1 MHGTRRRSTSRSITS
16 LRISSPRFSRLR
28 FSRLRFSGRRITWL
42 GCAIVAG
49 GLAASSSTAQSPPSP
64 APSRPDTTRA
74 AAIASADA
82 DTLLSAHVAAGDRA
96 HAAMNAGAALAEYEN
111 ALAID
116 SANYVALYKA
126 AREAVDLG
134 EFDTSAA
141 ARTAYYAK
149 GLAYARRAVIADS
162 SGADGHFHVAR
173 ALGRQALS
181 VGSKARI
188 QYAKAVRAEA
198 LRALAIDSL
207 HPGALHVMGV
217 WNAEIMRL
225 SGIQRFIARNL
236 LGGGILGTASWREAI
251 RYMERS
257 VAAEPQRIVHH
268 LDLARIYADVGDTA
282 KAREQFGLVLS
293 LPAADYNDPHY
304 QKDARDQLARL

>member
-1 MHGTRRRSTSRSITS
+1 MHRTRRRIA
-16 LRISSPRFSRLR
+16 
-28 FSRLRFSGRRITWL
+28 WL

-49 GLAASSSTAQSPPSP
+49 GLAASKSAAQSTTPPATPRPDSARPAAAQAAAAQAAAPQAAASSTPS
-64 APSRPDTTRA
+64 AG
-74 AAIASADA
+74 A
-82 DTLLSAHVAAGDRA
+82 DTLVNDSLVSAHIAAGDRE
-96 HAAMNAGAALAEYEN
+96 HAAMNAAAALAEYEQ

-134 EFDTSAA
+134 EFDTSGA

-149 GLAYARRAVIADS
+149 GLGYARRAVAADS
-162 SGADGHFHVAR
+162 NAADGHFHVAR

-198 LRALAIDSL
+198 LKALAIDSL

-236 LGGGILGTASWREAI
+236 LGGGILGAASWREAV
-251 RYMERS
+251 RYMEQS
-257 VAAEPQRIVHH
+257 VAVEPQRIVHH
-268 LDLARIYADVGDTA
+268 LDLAKIYADIGETA
-282 KAREQFGLVLS
+282 KAREQFQLVLS
-293 LPAADYNDPHY
+293 LPPADYNDPHY
-304 QKDARDQLARL
+304 QKDARDRLGRL

>member
-1 MHGTRRRSTSRSITS
+1 MLGTR
-16 LRISSPRFSRLR
+16 
-28 FSRLRFSGRRITWL
+28 RRITWL

-49 GLAASSSTAQSPPSP
+49 GLAAGPSAAQSPTPP
-64 APSRPDTTRA
+64 TRPRPDTAQPAVT
-74 AAIASADA
+74 ASADA
-82 DTLLSAHVAAGDRA
+82 DTLVRGHIAAGDRE
-96 HAAMNAGAALAEYEN
+96 HAAMNASGALAEYEQ

-116 SANYVALYKA
+116 SVNYVALYKA

-134 EFDTSAA
+134 EFDPAA
-141 ARTAYYAK
+141 SARTTYYAK
-149 GLAYARRAVIADS
+149 GLGYARRAVAADS
-162 SGADGHFHVAR
+162 NGADGHFHVAR

-198 LRALAIDSL
+198 LKALAIDSL

-225 SGIQRFIARNL
+225 SGIERFIARNL
-236 LGGGILGTASWREAI
+236 LGGGILGAASWREAV
-251 RYMERS
+251 RYMEQS

-268 LDLARIYADVGDTA
+268 LDLAKIYADIGETA
-282 KAREQFGLVLS
+282 KAREQFELVLS
-293 LPAADYNDPHY
+293 LPPADYNDPHY
-304 QKDARDQLARL
+304 QKDARDRLARL

>member
-1 MHGTRRRSTSRSITS
+1 MHGTR
-16 LRISSPRFSRLR
+16 
-28 FSRLRFSGRRITWL
+28 RRITWL
-42 GCAIVAG
+42 GCAIVAA
-49 GLAASSSTAQSPPSP
+49 GLATGPSAAQTP
-64 APSRPDTTRA
+64 APPPTPRPDSSQPA
-74 AAIASADA
+74 AAQAAAPTTSAGA
-82 DTLLSAHVAAGDRA
+82 DSLVSAHIAAGDRE
-96 HAAMNAGAALAEYEN
+96 HAAMNASAALAEYEQ

-134 EFDTSAA
+134 EFDPGEA

-149 GLAYARRAVIADS
+149 GLAYARRAVAADS
-162 SGADGHFHVAR
+162 NGADGHFHVAR

-198 LRALAIDSL
+198 LKALAIDST
-207 HPGALHVMGV
+207 HAGALHVMGV

-236 LGGGILGTASWREAI
+236 LGGGILGAASWREAV
-251 RYMERS
+251 RYMEQS
-257 VAAEPQRIVHH
+257 VATEPQRIVHH
-268 LDLARIYADVGDTA
+268 LDLAKIYADIGDAA
-282 KAREQFGLVLS
+282 KAREQFELVLS
-293 LPAADYNDPHY
+293 LPPADYNDPHY
-304 QKDARDQLARL
+304 QKDARDRLARL

>member
-1 MHGTRRRSTSRSITS
+1 MHGTRRRTM
-16 LRISSPRFSRLR
+16 
-28 FSRLRFSGRRITWL
+28 GRMTWL
-42 GCAIVAG
+42 GCTIVGG
-49 GLAASSSTAQSPPSP
+49 GLASSP
-64 APSRPDTTRA
+64 APAQSTTSRPDSVPPAVT
-74 AAIASADA
+74 ASADA
-82 DTLLSAHVAAGDRA
+82 DTLVRGHIAAGDRA
-96 HAAMNAGAALAEYEN
+96 HTAMNAGGALAEYEQ

-116 SANYVALYKA
+116 SVNYVALYKA

-134 EFDTSAA
+134 EFDSSAA
-141 ARTAYYAK
+141 ARAAFYAK
-149 GLAYARRAVIADS
+149 GLAYARRAVTADS
-162 SGADGHFHVAR
+162 VGADGHFHVAR

-188 QYAKAVRAEA
+188 QYAKSVRAEA
-198 LRALAIDSL
+198 LKALAIDSL

-236 LGGGILGTASWREAI
+236 LGGGILGTASWREAV

-257 VAAEPQRIVHH
+257 VAVEPQRIVHH

-282 KAREQFGLVLS
+282 KAREQFDLVLS

-304 QKDARDQLARL
+304 QKEARDRLARL

>member
-1 MHGTRRRSTSRSITS
+1 MHGTR
-16 LRISSPRFSRLR
+16 
-28 FSRLRFSGRRITWL
+28 RRITWL
-42 GCAIVAG
+42 GCVIVTC
-49 GLAASSSTAQSPPSP
+49 GLAAGPSAAQSTTSP
-64 APSRPDTTRA
+64 ATPRPDSTRA
-74 AAIASADA
+74 AAARPPASPTASADA
-82 DTLLSAHVAAGDRA
+82 DTLVIEHIAAGDRQ
-96 HAAMNAGAALAEYEN
+96 HTAMNAGAALAEYEQ

-134 EFDTSAA
+134 EFDPSET
-141 ARTAYYAK
+141 ARNAYYAK
-149 GLAYARRAVIADS
+149 GLGYARRAVAADS
-162 SGADGHFHVAR
+162 NGADGHFHVAR

-188 QYAKAVRAEA
+188 KYAKAVRAEA

-236 LGGGILGTASWREAI
+236 LGGGILGAASWREAV
-251 RYMERS
+251 RYMEQS
-257 VAAEPQRIVHH
+257 VAVEPQRIVHH
-268 LDLARIYADVGDTA
+268 LDLAKIYADVSETA
-282 KAREQFGLVLS
+282 KAREQFELVLS
-293 LPAADYNDPHY
+293 LTPTDYNDPHY
-304 QKDARDQLARL
+304 QKDARDRLGRL

>member
-1 MHGTRRRSTSRSITS
+1 MHGIRRRIA
-16 LRISSPRFSRLR
+16 
-28 FSRLRFSGRRITWL
+28 WL
-42 GCAIVAG
+42 GCAIVAS
-49 GLAASSSTAQSPPSP
+49 GLATGSSAAQSATRP
-64 APSRPDTTRA
+64 ATPGPDSTQPA
-74 AAIASADA
+74 AHAATSVARSAGA
-82 DTLLSAHVAAGDRA
+82 DTLVTAHIAAGDRE
-96 HAAMNAGAALAEYEN
+96 HAAMNAGAALAEYEQ

-134 EFDTSAA
+134 EFDPSEA

-149 GLAYARRAVIADS
+149 GLGYARRAVAADS
-162 SGADGHFHVAR
+162 NGADGHFHAAR

-188 QYAKAVRAEA
+188 KYAKAVRAEA

-207 HPGALHVMGV
+207 HAGALHVMGV

-236 LGGGILGTASWREAI
+236 LGGGILGAASWREAV
-251 RYMERS
+251 RYMEQS
-257 VAAEPQRIVHH
+257 VALEPQRIVHH
-268 LDLARIYADVGDTA
+268 LDLAKIYADIGETA
-282 KAREQFGLVLS
+282 KAREQFQLVLS
-293 LPAADYNDPHY
+293 LPPADYNDPHY
-304 QKDARDQLARL
+304 QKDASDRLARL